1 MPIVVKDY
9 KWSETQTEVVLVVP
23 LKGVK
28 AAKADIFTTNEY
40 IKVNY
45 PPYLFEVS
53 RTQYSVT
60 MAILL

>member
-53 RTQYSVT
+53 RIQLGLR
-60 MAILL
+60 ILCLA

>member
-1 MPIVVKDY
+1 MPIAVKDY
-9 KWSETQTEVVLVVP
+9 KWYETEKEVFLTLP

-28 AAKADIFTTNEY
+28 ASKADIFTTSEY

-53 RTQYSVT
+53 SFITT
-60 MAILL
+60 ILYI